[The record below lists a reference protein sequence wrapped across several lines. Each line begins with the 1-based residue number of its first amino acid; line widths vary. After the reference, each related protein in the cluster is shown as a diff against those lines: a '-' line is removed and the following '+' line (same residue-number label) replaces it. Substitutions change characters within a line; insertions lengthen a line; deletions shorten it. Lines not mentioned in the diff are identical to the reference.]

1 MKFLIDNALSPKLA
15 DLLKNDGFDVVHVR
29 KIGLQHS
36 SDKEIFD
43 YAADKNRII
52 ISADTDFGLL
62 LSQRNKQKPSVI
74 IFRKGAERDPLQ
86 QGKLLKL
93 NLSENVKEALHSGS
107 IVIIEQDKLRIKS
120 LPLHK

>member
-1 MKFLIDNALSPKLA
+1 M
-15 DLLKNDGFDVVHVR
+15 
-29 KIGLQHS
+29 
-36 SDKEIFD
+36 
-43 YAADKNRII
+43 I

-62 LSQRNKQKPSVI
+62 LSQRNKEKPSVI
-74 IFRKGAERDPLQ
+74 IFRKGAERDPLK

-93 NLSENVKEALHSGS
+93 NLSENVKEMLHSGS

>member
-15 DLLKNDGFDVVHVR
+15 DRLINEGFDAIHVR
-29 KIGLQHS
+29 NIGLQHA
-36 SDKEIFD
+36 DDRKIFD
-43 YAADKNRII
+43 YALDNNRII

-62 LSQRNKQKPSVI
+62 LSQWNKEKPSII
-74 IFRKGAERDPLQ
+74 IFRKGAERDPLN
-86 QGKLLKL
+86 QGKILKL